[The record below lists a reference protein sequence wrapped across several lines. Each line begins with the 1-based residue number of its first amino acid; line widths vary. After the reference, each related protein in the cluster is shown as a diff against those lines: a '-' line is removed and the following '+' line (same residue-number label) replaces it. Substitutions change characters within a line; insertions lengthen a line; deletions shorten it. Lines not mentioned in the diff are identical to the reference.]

1 MKSKIKI
8 LSDKVEKF
16 RNQKRAP
23 SSTSTSPEK
32 EKSYERRTFN
42 FPKRLHTF
50 DDTKSLRAGSNIN
63 YESLVDKVK
72 DTIKKASKLAGRSNK
87 KNLRKRKGFIRN

>member
-1 MKSKIKI
+1 M
-8 LSDKVEKF
+8 L
-16 RNQKRAP
+16 

-50 DDTKSLRAGSNIN
+50 DDTQSLRADSNIN
-63 YESLVDKVK
+63 YKSLVDKVK
-72 DTIKKASKLAGRSNK
+72 DTIKKANKLARKIKEK
-87 KNLRKRKGFIRN
+87 KPEK